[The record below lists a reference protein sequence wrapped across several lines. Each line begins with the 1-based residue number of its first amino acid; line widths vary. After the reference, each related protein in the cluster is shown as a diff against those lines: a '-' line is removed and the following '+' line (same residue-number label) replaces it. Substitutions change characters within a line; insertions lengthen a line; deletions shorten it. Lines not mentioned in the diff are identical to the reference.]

1 MVIEI
6 SSMKTAGKYYTRIT
20 MQNKTLKCMSSP
32 EYSSSEYDVRDLQIE
47 HVIKSFSDVD
57 A

>member
-32 EYSSSEYDVRDLQIE
+32 EYSSSEYDVRDL
-47 HVIKSFSDVD
+47 
-57 A
+57 